1 MLKSIKNQPLVYVFI
16 SSFLV
21 LFVGMGLFPI
31 LPLYATRFGASKT
44 MVGVYYAV
52 MYVANATGSMLPAW
66 LGARLS
72 NRAMFVSG
80 SLVGLPALFLLG
92 KATSLFQVVLL
103 TSLLW
108 FSGGLLM
115 ALVNVFTGMYASS
128 QRRGASFSIMSL
140 PLPFGALIG
149 SAVVGRLVTW
159 QGYPSMFMVLG
170 ALWICLPLIGVFLLR
185 EKQSVSPKT
194 LSDQEPAI
202 QTRFTSSFYLLLG
215 LTLVSTL
222 AVNAGRLGTS
232 LSMQTL
238 NFSPAD
244 IASSATVSALVTI
257 PLTLLIGTLSDRM
270 GRERLLVGCYLL
282 SAAGALTLV
291 FATQLWQFWLAASC
305 LLVSLSASGALAFAL
320 ATDLLS
326 GPGLSRGLSWMKGM
340 GAMASVISFAS
351 TGLFLDTLGPIAL
364 YLAAMILP
372 VAAAY
377 VLEAVG
383 CKPKRF
389 VPVPAGIR
397 NDFFCM

>member
-1 MLKSIKNQPLVYVFI
+1 
-16 SSFLV
+16 
-21 LFVGMGLFPI
+21 
-31 LPLYATRFGASKT
+31 

-52 MYVANATGSMLPAW
+52 MYVANAIGSMLPAW

-72 NRAMFVSG
+72 NRTMFVTG
-80 SLVGLPALFLLG
+80 SLLGLPALFLLG
-92 KATSLFQVVLL
+92 KATSLFQVALL
-103 TSLLW
+103 TSALW
-108 FSGGLLM
+108 FSGGLVM
-115 ALVNVFTGMYASS
+115 ALVSVFTGMYASS
-128 QRRGASFSIMSL
+128 KRRGTSFSIMSL

-159 QGYPSMFMVLG
+159 QGYPSMFTVLG
-170 ALWICLPLIGVFLLR
+170 ALWIGLPLIGIFLLK
-185 EKQSVSPKT
+185 EKQSVNPKP
-194 LSDQEPAI
+194 LANQEPAI

-270 GRERLLVGCYLL
+270 GRERLLVGGYLL

-320 ATDLLS
+320 ATDLLA
-326 GPGLSRGLSWMKGM
+326 GPDLSRGLSWMKGM

-351 TGLFLDTLGPIAL
+351 TGLFLDSLGPIAL

>member
-1 MLKSIKNQPLVYVFI
+1 M
-16 SSFLV
+16 
-21 LFVGMGLFPI
+21 
-31 LPLYATRFGASKT
+31 
-44 MVGVYYAV
+44 
-52 MYVANATGSMLPAW
+52 
-66 LGARLS
+66 
-72 NRAMFVSG
+72 
-80 SLVGLPALFLLG
+80 
-92 KATSLFQVVLL
+92 
-103 TSLLW
+103 
-108 FSGGLLM
+108 
-115 ALVNVFTGMYASS
+115 
-128 QRRGASFSIMSL
+128 
-140 PLPFGALIG
+140 
-149 SAVVGRLVTW
+149 
-159 QGYPSMFMVLG
+159 
-170 ALWICLPLIGVFLLR
+170 PLIGVFLLR

-270 GRERLLVGCYLL
+270 GRERLLVGGYLL